1 MTSRPP
7 PRTRSTL
14 SKRSVSTSRNSMSAQ
29 LSRKTNFILE
39 HGDGPVPSLPSPA
52 PAEPAALTPPHQ
64 SQPGGGGVSPKLRGQ
79 GSPPMLVLCHGHGD

>member
-29 LSRKTNFILE
+29 LSRETNFILE
-39 HGDGPVPSLPSPA
+39 RGDGPVPFLPSPA
-52 PAEPAALTPPHQ
+52 PAEPAALTSPHQ
-64 SQPGGGGVSPKLRGQ
+64 SQPAAGGVSPKARGQ
-79 GSPPMLVLCHGHGD
+79 GSPPMLMLCHGQW